1 MADETKVT
9 TTTASTTTT
18 AAKVATPVSKR
29 VVYVGPS
36 ILRLGLPRGTVFID
50 GMPDLGPD
58 VLAKV
63 PAVGQLFV
71 PVDRVLTALKEAD
84 TTGSALNVIGNALRG
99 AK

>member
-9 TTTASTTTT
+9 TTTATT

-36 ILRLGLPRGTVFID
+36 VLRLGLTRGMIFID
-50 GMPDLGPD
+50 GMPDLGPK
-58 VLAKV
+58 VTTAV
-63 PAVGQLFV
+63 PAASQLFV
-71 PVDRVLTALKEAD
+71 PVDQVHTKLKEAD